1 MVSAGVVVAAAAVA
15 ALAVFC
21 GTDPLRLG
29 SMVDFPGF
37 EAHLV
42 ELPDAAEMPPH
53 ADTAERLRGAEI
65 RFRGEVQGPESVAF
79 DPRGR
84 GPYTGVADGRVLF
97 WDGAR
102 WAYFAHASPNWTAE
116 RCGPKTSHMEYL
128 KDEHVC
134 GRALGIRFD
143 RRTGDLYIADAYYG
157 LFKVGP
163 EGGLATPL
171 ATEAEGVPFNF
182 TNDLDLDADGNVYFT
197 DSSIHYQ
204 RRSVMP
210 SSAFSSPLFLQFHLI
225 GLVAPAHIYAVSVAS
240 LLTNLST
247 LSTELLTEI
256 IRTCNW
262 KDSLC

>member
-1 MVSAGVVVAAAAVA
+1 MVSAGVVVLAAAVA

-102 WAYFAHASPNWTAE
+102 WVYFAHASPNWTAE
-116 RCGPKTSHMEYL
+116 RCGPKTSHMDYL

-171 ATEAEGVPFNF
+171 ATEAEGVRFNF

-210 SSAFSSPLFLQFHLI
+210 QCPSPLLCFFSFSSSGWLRLHIFVLYPLLH
-225 GLVAPAHIYAVSVAS
+225 
-240 LLTNLST
+240 LLTSLST